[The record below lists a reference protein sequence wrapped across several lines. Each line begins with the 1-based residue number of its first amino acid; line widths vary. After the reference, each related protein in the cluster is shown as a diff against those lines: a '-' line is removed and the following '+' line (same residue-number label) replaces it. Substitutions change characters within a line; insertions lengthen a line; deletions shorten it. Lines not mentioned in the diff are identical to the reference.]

1 MSNNAKLKSLPKN
14 NNQDPER
21 AVHDWLLVCVAK
33 KYWKAQ
39 SLIYFWFYFNIF
51 HNSLEYSIFFSY
63 LLIYLFIYLFSGV
76 KKLLSYWYK
85 THLLAS
91 YWVYFAIAIGRLII
105 SYALLTRVRSLL
117 FISVQN
123 LNHSLWHHRLRC
135 HSGISFV
142 HSNSPQTNWY
152 WRCLN
157 WPFGHGLFI
166 GYLFKMDCGQR
177 AGFFL
182 PLKWSFVRRL
192 LGTRCT
198 HACQS
203 GCGTHVLQISRLISI
218 RKFGQ
223 LRPSVASRPKEGG
236 HGHCGWARGCPRNS
250 KQLT

>member
-1 MSNNAKLKSLPKN
+1 MQNWSRYQKTTTRILKEQYMIDCWFVLLKNIEKPSHWFISDFISTYFTTLWNTQFSL
-14 NNQDPER
+14 
-21 AVHDWLLVCVAK
+21 VICGILWSV
-33 KYWKAQ
+33 
-39 SLIYFWFYFNIF
+39 IF
-51 HNSLEYSIFFSY
+51 ADCLKQPIFFTVHSNQ
-63 LLIYLFIYLFSGV
+63 
-76 KKLLSYWYK
+76 
-85 THLLAS
+85 
-91 YWVYFAIAIGRLII
+91 YFM
-105 SYALLTRVRSLL
+105 SVYALLTRVRSLL

-198 HACQS
+198 HACQA

-236 HGHCGWARGCPRNS
+236 HDHCGWARVCPRNS